1 FLFIFLICQT
11 TEQNEGKQLEVN
23 SLLPGYSA
31 QYLVEKFIGEGSF
44 GKVAKCRNLSTN
56 QEVAVKISKPTRRD
70 AGLDEISALAK
81 ITKLDADKYGLIK
94 FIERFEYRHHIC
106 IVYEL
111 LDQSLLD
118 FMKAR
123 KHRPLL
129 IHEIRSI
136 ARQLLISLKGLKEI
150 NMAHCDIKPDN
161 IMLVNHASEPFRVK
175 LIDFGLT
182 KKPEDIE
189 PGTTMQNI
197 QYRAPEVILGL
208 PLDERVDMWTVGYVL
223 AWLYTGFHIHP
234 ADSEYIV
241 IRALTMR
248 QGMPDQ
254 ELLDQDESTRV
265 WRLNT
270 PEEQFKLTGYDGQ
283 VSCGSMS
290 FDDLIQ
296 FYQDKTKIREVEMF
310 INLLRQMIEIDP
322 NKRITPEEALKHSF
336 FTMEQPSA
344 DSEKSNS
351 QESASPEVH
360 QQPKTT
366 TVPQETAAAPQE
378 KTVKED
384 EKKRETGVCS
394 RLLFTMRFKR
404 GIYLTLNS
412 VAHKTMLLTL
422 SVIRQCTFASK
433 GSMLTDVHMSAV
445 TLMAPAFSSSFADF
459 ILASSCFLSTMDLK
473 AW

>member
-1 FLFIFLICQT
+1 FDYDYT
-11 TEQNEGKQLEVN
+11 VN

-254 ELLDQDESTRV
+254 ELLDQAWFTDIFFTVTEDESTRV

-384 EKKRETGVCS
+384 VLQQQEATKRNSQSPPLLKINVQIGLPHSNFENIHIRDCMFPPHCNQNGVSIHRGSCRQGGWINSITIPKK
-394 RLLFTMRFKR
+394 
-404 GIYLTLNS
+404 
-412 VAHKTMLLTL
+412 
-422 SVIRQCTFASK
+422 
-433 GSMLTDVHMSAV
+433 
-445 TLMAPAFSSSFADF
+445 
-459 ILASSCFLSTMDLK
+459 
-473 AW
+473 

>member
-1 FLFIFLICQT
+1 MTYLSVAAQNLSDRAIFERLKRVHGAAGDKIIIRGFICDINTVLF
-11 TEQNEGKQLEVN
+11 
-23 SLLPGYSA
+23 A

-234 ADSEYIV
+234 
-241 IRALTMR
+241 
-248 QGMPDQ
+248 
-254 ELLDQDESTRV
+254 DEST
-265 WRLNT
+265 
-270 PEEQFKLTGYDGQ
+270 Q
-283 VSCGSMS
+283 
-290 FDDLIQ
+290 
-296 FYQDKTKIREVEMF
+296 VEMF

-384 EKKRETGVCS
+384 VLQQQEATKRNSQAGSRKRKRSDDQSQDPEQCSQTERAVKKSRIEIKEDIIQKQQVTQSSLQSPPLLKINVQIGLPHSNFENIHIRDCMFPPHCNQNGVS
-394 RLLFTMRFKR
+394 IHR
-404 GIYLTLNS
+404 GSCRQGGWINS
-412 VAHKTMLLTL
+412 ITIPK
-422 SVIRQCTFASK
+422 K
-433 GSMLTDVHMSAV
+433 
-445 TLMAPAFSSSFADF
+445 
-459 ILASSCFLSTMDLK
+459 
-473 AW
+473 

>member
-1 FLFIFLICQT
+1 H
-11 TEQNEGKQLEVN
+11 LEVN

-223 AWLYTGFHIHP
+223 AWL
-234 ADSEYIV
+234 
-241 IRALTMR
+241 ALTMR

-254 ELLDQDESTRV
+254 ELLDQAWFTDIFFTVTEDESTRV

-283 VSCGSMS
+283 V
-290 FDDLIQ
+290 
-296 FYQDKTKIREVEMF
+296 
-310 INLLRQMIEIDP
+310 NP

-351 QESASPEVH
+351 QESASPE
-360 QQPKTT
+360 QPNVMTVIYFTLNNSATDCQVYTVETT
-366 TVPQETAAAPQE
+366 IP
-378 KTVKED
+378 
-384 EKKRETGVCS
+384 
-394 RLLFTMRFKR
+394 KR
-404 GIYLTLNS
+404 GFKN
-412 VAHKTMLLTL
+412 
-422 SVIRQCTFASK
+422 R
-433 GSMLTDVHMSAV
+433 G
-445 TLMAPAFSSSFADF
+445 SSSVCWSTWLADRTKS
-459 ILASSCFLSTMDLK
+459 ASVPPTFPLNVHKPKLMLDNRD
-473 AW
+473 A

>member
-1 FLFIFLICQT
+1 QPTPARVLFPDGRRGPPAPRAEATPAGLTAPGGSKNPSCGLGCRRRRT
-11 TEQNEGKQLEVN
+11 VVRRTHGTPHARPRASEPQNPPQC
-23 SLLPGYSA
+23 YSA

-254 ELLDQDESTRV
+254 ELLDQA
-265 WRLNT
+265 
-270 PEEQFKLTGYDGQ
+270 
-283 VSCGSMS
+283 CMS

-384 EKKRETGVCS
+384 VLQQQEATKR
-394 RLLFTMRFKR
+394 
-404 GIYLTLNS
+404 NS
-412 VAHKTMLLTL
+412 QAVTSDSCQSSTVVFSYVNSTL
-422 SVIRQCTFASK
+422 SCY
-433 GSMLTDVHMSAV
+433 L
-445 TLMAPAFSSSFADF
+445 LPSFISLLVFLLLKF
-459 ILASSCFLSTMDLK
+459 IY
-473 AW
+473 